1 MPANTATRSR
11 RLKPITIELLIV
23 VLLLGVTCYWLLF
36 IRATNTGL
44 TFENKLLIPKQL
56 FGTVVDGRRQFHLT
70 VAEGSREFLPGKQTP
85 TAGVNGPFL
94 GPTLRL
100 RRGEDVDLIVQNNLD
115 EITTMHWHGMHV
127 PARMD
132 GTPHQKIE
140 PGESWTASFPVDQQA
155 APLWYHPHPH
165 GSTGRQVY
173 RGVAGLMWIDDD
185 NSDALDL
192 PKTYGVDDIPLVLQD
207 RLFDND
213 GAFRFARNQGAVFGN
228 TMLIN
233 GTWNP
238 FLQVES
244 RRIRFRLLN
253 GSNAR
258 IYYIG
263 FDDNREFHQIA
274 TDGGFLET
282 PLQTNRVILAPG
294 ERAEILVDFSDG
306 AEVVLKSY
314 PEAGFLRTITSFFWG
329 IGTGNLQLLKIVPQ
343 PAKRASHALPERL
356 NTISRIDPS
365 LAAKTRPMVLAGPR
379 QGGRGG
385 RGGRLQNIQQ
395 RITRNLE
402 ALQGGR
408 GQGGRG
414 GRGGRGGPPIN
425 GKTMDMA
432 RIDEVVRLGDIE
444 IWEVHNRGGQP
455 HPFHLH
461 PVQFQILDRNGQPST
476 SADLGW
482 KDTVLVPPGDLVR
495 IIMAFERYAD
505 PQVPYMYHCHVLEH
519 EDNGMMGQ
527 FLVVEEPEQLSLI
540 TGKTTVVTF
549 ITGVQCGHCY
559 EHARLFDKVL
569 RENDI
574 NLVII
579 TPESEPDQERVAALS
594 SSLIS
599 DTAGK
604 WAGWFG
610 MAHTSPTHGTVLLD
624 ATGEAVWR
632 STAPEPYMDVQ
643 NLVNRAKNLP
653 GR

>member
-1 MPANTATRSR
+1 MPADTTPWRFVRQKLSKLITRG
-11 RLKPITIELLIV
+11 LLII
-23 VLLLGVTCYWLLF
+23 VLLSGACYWLMF
-36 IRATNTGL
+36 IRTTNGGL
-44 TFENKLLIPKQL
+44 TFENKLLIPSQL
-56 FGTVVDGRRQFHLT
+56 FGTVVEGRRQFHLT

-94 GPTLRL
+94 GPTIRL

-140 PGESWTASFPVDQQA
+140 PGASWTASFQVDQQA

-173 RGVAGLMWIDDD
+173 RGVAGYMWIDDD

-192 PKTYGVDDIPLVLQD
+192 PKTYGVDDIPIVLQD
-207 RLFDND
+207 RLFDD
-213 GAFRFARNQGAVFGN
+213 AGAFRFVLNQGAIYGN

-233 GTWNP
+233 GTYNP

-244 RRIRFRLLN
+244 RRMRFRLLN

-314 PEAGFLRTITSFFWG
+314 PEAGFLETIEAFFGG
-329 IGTGNLQLLKIVPQ
+329 IGTGNLQLLKIIPQ
-343 PAKRASHALPERL
+343 PTKRTSHALIERL
-356 NTISRIDPS
+356 NTIPRLDVSH
-365 LAAKTRPMVLAGPR
+365 AAKTRPMVLAGPL

-385 RGGRLQNIQQ
+385 QGGRLQNIQQ

-402 ALQGGR
+402 AIQGGR

-414 GRGGRGGPPIN
+414 RRGGGRGGGRGVQVGIPIN
-425 GKTMDMA
+425 GKIMDMA

-444 IWEVHNRGGQP
+444 IWEVRNRGGQP
-455 HPFHLH
+455 HPFHVHL
-461 PVQFQILDRNGQPST
+461 VQFQILDRNGQPPT
-476 SADLGW
+476 GAELGW

-495 IIMAFERYAD
+495 IIMPFERYAD
-505 PQVPYMYHCHVLEH
+505 PQVPYMYHCHIMEH

-527 FLVVEEPEQLSLI
+527 FLVVEEPEQL
-540 TGKTTVVTF
+540 
-549 ITGVQCGHCY
+549 
-559 EHARLFDKVL
+559 
-569 RENDI
+569 
-574 NLVII
+574 
-579 TPESEPDQERVAALS
+579 
-594 SSLIS
+594 
-599 DTAGK
+599 
-604 WAGWFG
+604 
-610 MAHTSPTHGTVLLD
+610 
-624 ATGEAVWR
+624 
-632 STAPEPYMDVQ
+632 
-643 NLVNRAKNLP
+643 
-653 GR
+653 